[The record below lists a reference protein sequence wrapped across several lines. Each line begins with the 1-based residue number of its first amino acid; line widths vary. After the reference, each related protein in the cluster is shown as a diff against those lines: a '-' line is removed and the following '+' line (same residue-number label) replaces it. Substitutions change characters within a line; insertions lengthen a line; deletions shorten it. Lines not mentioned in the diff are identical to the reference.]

1 MNIQGIYIS
10 DWCRSRLIE
19 RGDCYEVVSR
29 RAYKFRVG
37 STYKVYGADEDSDCG
52 ANEELCVEVLSSEVL
67 SPCEVS
73 LDVED
78 VAKYIDSR
86 CGVGTFKLNNRVYLL
101 RLRMA
106 SPRLNGENPI
116 RRAWVRNEARI
127 GAFFNKGVELYVG
140 EEIAASEPYCEL
152 CDRLGDG
159 YRNLLAEI
167 YGVEK
172 DKIYTITGWTNRRYV
187 KSELMPRRVRILD
200 SKVVNVLDISEYEW
214 ALLGVGESEYERMKF
229 VGKYAWMSNGVVR
242 LYKYETIKDYS
253 DEWRTR

>member
-1 MNIQGIYIS
+1 MNIQCIYIS

-19 RGDCYEVVSR
+19 CGDCYEVVSR
-29 RAYKFRVG
+29 RAYKFKVG
-37 STYKVYGADEDSDCG
+37 STYKVLGADE
-52 ANEELCVEVLSSEVL
+52 ELYVEVLSSEVL
-67 SPCEVS
+67 SSCEVS
-73 LDVED
+73 LDVDD
-78 VAKYIDSR
+78 VARYIDSR

-101 RLRMA
+101 RLRKA
-106 SPRLNGENPI
+106 NPRLDNEKPI
-116 RRAWVRNEARI
+116 PRAWVRNEARI
-127 GAFFNKGVELYVG
+127 GAFFNKGMELYVG
-140 EEIAASEPYCEL
+140 EEIAVSEPYCEL

-187 KSELMPRRVRILD
+187 KSELMPRRLRILD
-200 SKVVNVLDISEYEW
+200 SKVVNVKDISEFEW
-214 ALLGVGESEYERMKF
+214 TLLGVGEPEHERMKF

-242 LYKYETIKDYS
+242 LYKYETVKDYS